1 MDPFISVFVMNRY
14 FRFIL
19 LSMWKFLMTAVVLES
34 HTECTDLHN
43 CGRTAGN
50 MSKSRIYQEIVCT

>member
-1 MDPFISVFVMNRY
+1 MDLFISVFVMNRY
-14 FRFIL
+14 Y
-19 LSMWKFLMTAVVLES
+19 MWKFLMTAVVLES